1 MSDSDIRPPRGP
13 ASACTLGY
21 SAVSRPEPGEIAT
34 RGRPRAAPNASPDEN
49 GHLAEVRSHPARHAV
64 NIQLVCVRS
73 LVVTLGHLLWIGSS
87 GYWLV
92 AVWVDGMVR

>member
-1 MSDSDIRPPRGP
+1 VAFG
-13 ASACTLGY
+13 
-21 SAVSRPEPGEIAT
+21 AVLARMLKPDGETYPHGTAIAPGAT
-34 RGRPRAAPNASPDEN
+34 RN
-49 GHLAEVRSHPARHAV
+49 V

>member
-1 MSDSDIRPPRGP
+1 VSGPDGRSELGTNRP
-13 ASACTLGY
+13 A
-21 SAVSRPEPGEIAT
+21 PGESGNLLVSGI
-34 RGRPRAAPNASPDEN
+34 N
-49 GHLAEVRSHPARHAV
+49 GSDGTPCAV